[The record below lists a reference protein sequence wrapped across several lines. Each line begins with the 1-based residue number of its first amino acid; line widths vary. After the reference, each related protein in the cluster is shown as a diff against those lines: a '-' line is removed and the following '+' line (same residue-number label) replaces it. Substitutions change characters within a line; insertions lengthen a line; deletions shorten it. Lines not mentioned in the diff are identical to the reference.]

1 MSAKSK
7 LAKYQITDLSEVN
20 TLISDRIIYY
30 DNESKGLLNLIKFKD
45 PKKDKDTDKLLSLI
59 MKNMRKKV
67 KASSKSSSKSTT
79 Y

>member
-45 PKKDKDTDKLLSLI
+45 PKKDKDKLLSLI

-67 KASSKSSSKSTT
+67 KASSKSSSKLTT

>member
-45 PKKDKDTDKLLSLI
+45 PKKEKDTDKLLSLI

-67 KASSKSSSKSTT
+67 KASSKSSSKLTT